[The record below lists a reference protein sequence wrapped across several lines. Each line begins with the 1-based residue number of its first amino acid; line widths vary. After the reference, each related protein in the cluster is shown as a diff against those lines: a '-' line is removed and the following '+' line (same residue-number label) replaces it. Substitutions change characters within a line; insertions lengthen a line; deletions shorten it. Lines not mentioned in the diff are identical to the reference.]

1 MFGKKKRDRR
11 EEEDFLPE
19 DPEGYDSYPEEEEYP
34 AEYAEEYP
42 EEDAGYDDS
51 GAGPDGIYDNAYDEG
66 TDGEY
71 PEEEEPEKPEPRSIF
86 RPDVRKPY
94 FVLSVL
100 VNTVRVLLL
109 VAVLAGI
116 AGLGALVGIAKA
128 MWTRRRSWTWW
139 RWTRRTRIRNLRTGT
154 GIR

>member
-19 DPEGYDSYPEEEEYP
+19 DPEGYASYPEEEEYP

-51 GAGPDGIYDNAYDEG
+51 GAGPDGIYDDAYNEG

-71 PEEEEPEKPEPRSIF
+71 PEEDDYYHYDPFTGEPLDTNNKEKSG
-86 RPDVRKPY
+86 RKRK
-94 FVLSVL
+94 
-100 VNTVRVLLL
+100 N
-109 VAVLAGI
+109 A
-116 AGLGALVGIAKA
+116 
-128 MWTRRRSWTWW
+128 
-139 RWTRRTRIRNLRTGT
+139 
-154 GIR
+154 